1 LDEATRPSLE
11 HHSGNA
17 EGDDEELRRGAV
29 YRVAETLTGKTNKA
43 VTNGRNE
50 MKKLM
55 LMVAMLAMML
65 AMAAPAFAQTVAIDE
80 GNDVE
85 FNAGAQNTTG
95 EVGDINQSQ
104 YGEAE
109 AEAEDDSAAAASV
122 DQSQDV
128 TISQSNEFGNGFFL
142 WDWWGWWF

>member
-1 LDEATRPSLE
+1 
-11 HHSGNA
+11 
-17 EGDDEELRRGAV
+17 
-29 YRVAETLTGKTNKA
+29 
-43 VTNGRNE
+43 

-80 GNDVE
+80 GDDVE
-85 FNAGAQNTTG
+85 FNAGAQNIIG

-122 DQSQDV
+122 DQSQGV
-128 TISQSNEFGNGFFL
+128 SILQSNVFGNFFF
-142 WDWWGWWF
+142 WSWWF

>member
-1 LDEATRPSLE
+1 
-11 HHSGNA
+11 
-17 EGDDEELRRGAV
+17 
-29 YRVAETLTGKTNKA
+29 
-43 VTNGRNE
+43 

-80 GNDVE
+80 GDDVE
-85 FNAGAQNTTG
+85 FNAGAQNIIG

-122 DQSQDV
+122 DQAQDV
-128 TISQSNEFGNGFFL
+128 TISQSNVFGNGFFL

>member
-1 LDEATRPSLE
+1 
-11 HHSGNA
+11 
-17 EGDDEELRRGAV
+17 
-29 YRVAETLTGKTNKA
+29 
-43 VTNGRNE
+43 

-80 GNDVE
+80 GDDVE
-85 FNAGAQNTTG
+85 FNAGAQNIIG

-104 YGEAE
+104 YGE

-128 TISQSNEFGNGFFL
+128 TISQSNVFGNGFFL
-142 WDWWGWWF
+142 WDWWGWLF

>member
-1 LDEATRPSLE
+1 
-11 HHSGNA
+11 
-17 EGDDEELRRGAV
+17 
-29 YRVAETLTGKTNKA
+29 
-43 VTNGRNE
+43 

-85 FNAGAQNTTG
+85 FNAGAQNIIG

-122 DQSQDV
+122 DQSQGV
-128 TISQSNEFGNGFFL
+128 TISQSNVFGNGFFFPFF
-142 WDWWGWWF
+142 WDWGF